1 MTFKIYITIKGDDQS
16 DLARKLSEIL
26 DVENEQEEDGCL
38 RLTAWSKSFPLDRL
52 IDESARFSDSE
63 MTVDVLQDTI
73 GMRCTIVNEKVV
85 WEHEVDY
92 DLDND
97 PTFASLIERTDEG
110 HPVIPAIVPDA
121 DTVSETLRF
130 WGWTAH
136 EVVVR
141 EYTEDEISELG
152 LVTYPQ
158 MRTLVES
165 A

>member
-1 MTFKIYITIKGDDQS
+1 MTFKIHITIKGDDQS
-16 DLARKLSEIL
+16 DLARRLSEIL
-26 DVENEQEEDGCL
+26 DVETEQEEDECL

-52 IDESARFSDSE
+52 IDESASFPESE
-63 MTVDVLQDTI
+63 MTVDVLQDTTAL
-73 GMRCTIVNEKVV
+73 RCTIVNAEVV

-92 DLDND
+92 ALDND
-97 PTFASLIERTDEG
+97 PTFAGLIGRTDEG
-110 HPVIPAIVPDA
+110 HPVIPAIVPDT